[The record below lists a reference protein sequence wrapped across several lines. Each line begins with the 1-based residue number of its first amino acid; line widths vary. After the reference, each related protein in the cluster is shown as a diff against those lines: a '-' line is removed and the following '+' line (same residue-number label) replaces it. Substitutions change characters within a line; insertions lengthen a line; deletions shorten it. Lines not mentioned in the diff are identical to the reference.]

1 MDAIILFL
9 MEYGYLGMGVSAFIA
24 GSIFPFSSELV
35 LAGLLL
41 SGLSPWPLFVS
52 ATAGNVLGSMFNYWV
67 GTLGRLEWI
76 ERYLHVPRE
85 KIFRARRWMQHG
97 GAWMGFFCFLPI
109 LGSVLS
115 VTLGFMRSGVVT
127 SFISILLGKAL
138 RYALLIW
145 ALDMV

>member
-1 MDAIILFL
+1 
-9 MEYGYLGMGVSAFIA
+9 
-24 GSIFPFSSELV
+24 
-35 LAGLLL
+35 
-41 SGLSPWPLFVS
+41 
-52 ATAGNVLGSMFNYWV
+52 
-67 GTLGRLEWI
+67 
-76 ERYLHVPRE
+76 
-85 KIFRARRWMQHG
+85 MQHG

>member
-52 ATAGNVLGSMFNYWV
+52 ATEGNVLGSMFNYWV

-85 KIFRARRWMQHG
+85 KIFRAQRWMQHG

>member
-24 GSIFPFSSELV
+24 GSVFPFSSELV

-41 SGLSPWPLFVS
+41 SGLRPWPLFVS

-85 KIFRARRWMQHG
+85 KIFRTQRWMQHG

>member
-24 GSIFPFSSELV
+24 GSVFPFSSELV

-52 ATAGNVLGSMFNYWV
+52 ATADNVLGSMFNYWV

-85 KIFRARRWMQHG
+85 KMFRTQRWMQHG

-138 RYALLIW
+138 RYARLIW

>member
-24 GSIFPFSSELV
+24 GSVFPFSSELV

-76 ERYLHVPRE
+76 ERYLHVPRK
-85 KIFRARRWMQHG
+85 KIFRAQRWMQHG

>member
-24 GSIFPFSSELV
+24 GSVFPFSSELV

-85 KIFRARRWMQHG
+85 KIFRTQRWMQHG
-97 GAWMGFFCFLPI
+97 GAWMGFFCCLPI

>member
-1 MDAIILFL
+1 MTLL
-9 MEYGYLGMGVSAFIA
+9 VNYGYMGMLVAAFLA
-24 GSIFPFSSELV
+24 ASILPFSSEAVMVALQA
-35 LAGLLL
+35 AGLDPILL
-41 SGLSPWPLFVS
+41 IVYG
-52 ATAGNVLGSMFNYWV
+52 TIGNVLGSMFNYWV

-85 KIFRARRWMQHG
+85 KIFRAQRWMQHG

>member
-24 GSIFPFSSELV
+24 GSVFPFSSELV

-85 KIFRARRWMQHG
+85 KIFRTQRWMQHG

-109 LGSVLS
+109 LGSELS
-115 VTLGFMRSGVVT
+115 VTPGFMRSGVVT

>member
-24 GSIFPFSSELV
+24 GSVFPFSSELV

-41 SGLSPWPLFVS
+41 SGLSPWPLIVS
-52 ATAGNVLGSMFNYWV
+52 ATAGNVLGSWVNYWV
-67 GTLGRLEWI
+67 RSRRGLEWI

-85 KIFRARRWMQHG
+85 KIFRTQRWMQHG

>member
-52 ATAGNVLGSMFNYWV
+52 ATAGNVLAHQPS
-67 GTLGRLEWI
+67 
-76 ERYLHVPRE
+76 
-85 KIFRARRWMQHG
+85 
-97 GAWMGFFCFLPI
+97 
-109 LGSVLS
+109 S
-115 VTLGFMRSGVVT
+115 
-127 SFISILLGKAL
+127 
-138 RYALLIW
+138 
-145 ALDMV
+145 